1 MPHLPRPTAI
11 ILLALSAAPLAPGLA
26 HADVF
31 DIGFSE
37 TGLPGAGAGV
47 NLLSLPQ
54 GDVGLSSGTV
64 SLTSGLS
71 MTLATAPGQGIVQG
85 NSTNNY
91 AEPVSGGTV
100 ANPQYYTAPY
110 LSVGNATYNN
120 GTGTVPST
128 ITLNFTSPEKY
139 LGALWGSV
147 DTTNTIQFYSNGAL
161 VGTVTG
167 STLQQTTGSTAANGS
182 QAFGGSY
189 YTLLNDSTGTFD
201 TVVLTN
207 TGTPSFEIANLQYS
221 ANEVTVPEP
230 SSLALLATG
239 LIGLLIVR
247 RRRAVADGESAR
259 EASKAGLRPDPQ
271 RGHAPLI
278 PQT

>member
-1 MPHLPRPTAI
+1 MSRIAHQNRIAAAI
-11 ILLALSAAPLAPGLA
+11 ALAVSAATLAPGIA
-26 HADVF
+26 RADAF
-31 DIGFSE
+31 QIGFSQ

-54 GDVGLSSGTV
+54 GDVGLSSGVV
-64 SLTSGLS
+64 SLTSDLS
-71 MTLATAPGQGIVQG
+71 MTLATATGQGIVQG

-100 ANPQYYTAPY
+100 ASPQYYTAPY
-110 LSVGNATYNN
+110 LSVGDATYNN
-120 GTGTVPST
+120 GTGIVPST
-128 ITLNFTSPEKY
+128 ITLNFTSPQKY

-147 DTTNTIQFYSNGAL
+147 DTTNTVQFYSNGAL

-167 STLQQTTGSTAANGS
+167 ASLRQTTGSTAANGS

-207 TGTPSFEIANLQYS
+207 AGPASFEIANLQYS

-230 SSLALLATG
+230 SSLLLLATG
-239 LIGLLIVR
+239 LVGLVLVR
-247 RRRAVADGESAR
+247 RPVSRNKVAGQAR
-259 EASKAGLRPDPQ
+259 HQYSTCD
-271 RGHAPLI
+271 
-278 PQT
+278 